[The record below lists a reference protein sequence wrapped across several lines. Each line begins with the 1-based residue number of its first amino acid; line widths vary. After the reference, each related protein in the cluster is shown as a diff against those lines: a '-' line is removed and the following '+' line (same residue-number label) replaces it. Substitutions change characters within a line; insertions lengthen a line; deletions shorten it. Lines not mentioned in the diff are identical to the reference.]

1 MGAVFESK
9 SDMPSYFY
17 AGNSD
22 KLKRLHRCANSLVY
36 YSYAPP
42 DSAGARGSF
51 ARISALPPLVAR
63 SAFIFSISPA
73 ALDNADVEVTV
84 VNDSPRPLTVT
95 GPIAGEIQ
103 ATEGTVSAT
112 DTLNVDPAIPQ
123 VVSDYLV
130 TVALSQNKKLRGTII
145 VSSTPTSN
153 PDGTLYTAT
162 YIIYKPFPNSNGGIC
177 TTDADI
183 PCFTFSYQT
192 ATFFEPAADAASA
205 AGADGGDPGQQQAPP
220 RAMLETGG
228 SANDG
233 VQYAALA
240 ASAGHRKLGRV
251 LISEIGFA
259 MASDRVVAS
268 ASAVNRCYY
277 LGGKLVCSTS

>member
-17 AGNSD
+17 VGNSA
-22 KLKRLHRCANSLVY
+22 KLKRLHRCASSLVY
-36 YSYAPP
+36 YSYDTPA
-42 DSAGARGSF
+42 SAGARGSF
-51 ARISALPPLVAR
+51 ARMSALPPVVAE

-73 ALDNADVEVTV
+73 ALDNANVEVTV

-95 GPIAGEIQ
+95 GPISGEIQ

-112 DTLNVDPAIPQ
+112 DTL

-130 TVALSQNKKLRGTII
+130 TVALTQSKKLRGTII

-162 YIIYKPFPNSNGGIC
+162 YIIYKPFPISDGGIC
-177 TTDADI
+177 ATDADI

-192 ATFFEPAADAASA
+192 TTFFEPAADASSA
-205 AGADGGDPGQQQAPP
+205 AGAEGGDLGQQQAPP
-220 RAMLETGG
+220 RAMLEAGG
-228 SANDG
+228 SASEG
-233 VQYAALA
+233 VQYTAPATGV
-240 ASAGHRKLGRV
+240 GHRKLGRV
-251 LISEIGFA
+251 LIADIA
-259 MASDRVVAS
+259 YLMASDHVVAS
-268 ASAVNRCYY
+268 ASAVNRCYW
-277 LGGKLVCSTS
+277 LANKLVCTTS